1 MTNEDM
7 LAILKKVPL
16 FSRIPN
22 AELKELIDD
31 SKIIKAPCHKILF
44 IQDDPADYF
53 YVTIDGWVKLYR
65 QTKDGD
71 EAVIEVITRGQS
83 FAEAA
88 IFEKHNYPV
97 SAECVTDAVLIAIKG
112 DTFVE
117 RIERQPKFAMQM
129 LSAMSRRLRT
139 HVDLIEHLVV
149 KSTSERLGDFLLS
162 LSRTGNDPEIIHLPY
177 DKTLV
182 AARLGMKP
190 ETLSRALAKL
200 RSVGVETHGHEV
212 VIKNHQALRDLCR
225 WEDEAKAAAS

>member
-1 MTNEDM
+1 MTNEDT

-16 FSRIPN
+16 FSRMPDT
-22 AELKELIDD
+22 ELKELIDD
-31 SKIIKAPCHKILF
+31 SNIIESPCHKILF
-44 IQDDPADYF
+44 MQDDPADCF
-53 YVTIDGWVKLYR
+53 YVVIDGWVKLYR

-71 EAVIEVITRGQS
+71 EAVIEVITHGQS

-88 IFEKHNYPV
+88 IFEKNNYPV
-97 SAECVTDAVLIAIKG
+97 SAECVTDTVLIAIKG
-112 DTFVE
+112 DLFIN
-117 RIERQPKFAMQM
+117 RIERQPRFAMQM

-139 HVDLIEHLVV
+139 HIDLIERLVV

-162 LSRTGNDPEIIHLPY
+162 LSRADSDPEIIHLPY

-212 VIKNHQALRDLCR
+212 VIKNHQALRDFCKL
-225 WEDEAKAAAS
+225 EDESRAVAS